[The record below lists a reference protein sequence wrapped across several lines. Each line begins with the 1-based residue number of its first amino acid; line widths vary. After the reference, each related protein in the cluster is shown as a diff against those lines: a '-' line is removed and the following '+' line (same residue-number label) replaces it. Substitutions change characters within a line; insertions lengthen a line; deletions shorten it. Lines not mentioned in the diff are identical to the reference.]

1 MNGIPKVSI
10 VTVCFNAQKTIKN
23 VLESVLDQTYSSFEY
38 IIKDGGSSDHTQEIV
53 DAYIPR
59 FAERGINVI
68 YRSEKDAGIYDAMN
82 RAVEL
87 CSGTWINFMN
97 ADDKFYD
104 CNVLQNIFCEHDYPD
119 SHVLYGDTLE
129 VEYGE
134 YYFYCKQLDLIEKRM
149 PFNHQSTF
157 ARRDVLQRF
166 PFDLEFPIAADY
178 GFLLDVYQ
186 AGLHFTDL
194 NLTVSI
200 IEKEGVSSVNLFT
213 SFWEAENLRRKH
225 GIFNLSEKA
234 LKKKLFIMRIKQF
247 GMDYFPNWL
256 KYFIRR
262 VQRLVRKQKRV
273 K

>member
-1 MNGIPKVSI
+1 M
-10 VTVCFNAQKTIKN
+10 
-23 VLESVLDQTYSSFEY
+23 
-38 IIKDGGSSDHTQEIV
+38 DG
-53 DAYIPR
+53 
-59 FAERGINVI
+59 
-68 YRSEKDAGIYDAMN
+68 
-82 RAVEL
+82 
-87 CSGTWINFMN
+87 
-97 ADDKFYD
+97 
-104 CNVLQNIFCEHDYPD
+104 
-119 SHVLYGDTLE
+119 
-129 VEYGE
+129 
-134 YYFYCKQLDLIEKRM
+134 
-149 PFNHQSTF
+149 
-157 ARRDVLQRF
+157 
-166 PFDLEFPIAADY
+166 
-178 GFLLDVYQ
+178 
-186 AGLHFTDL
+186 TDL